1 MTTLEKIEVSKTYS
15 KSKITKK
22 QKETVNNLLENI
34 PSKRKQFFIDFILGY
49 LKNKPKALK
58 EDFQHAIDVASF
70 YKEKPERFDLKNRTP
85 IELAEKHF
93 QELATALNEYR
104 KSKNKSEIQNAKRN
118 GKLIDGISVEIKY
131 QDDEYKVYFIPALKK
146 GYSEE
151 ELDIQHLKFCYV
163 GHETT
168 LNGGGWCTAHA
179 DGSYYQEYA
188 THDIYTI
195 HKNEKPI
202 AQFNIVRGK
211 IKQMMDV
218 NDESLNVLSKKT
230 LIVLNKAL
238 NND

>member
-1 MTTLEKIEVSKTYS
+1 MRMTTLEKIEVSKTYS

-22 QKETVNNLLENI
+22 QKEIVNNLLEDT
-34 PSKRKQFFIDFILGY
+34 PSKHKQFFIDFILGY

-58 EDFQHAIDVASF
+58 EDLQHAIDVASF

-93 QELATALNEYR
+93 QELATALNEHR

-131 QDDEYKVYFIPALKK
+131 QDDEYKVYFIPALRN

-163 GHETT
+163 GHETR
-168 LNGGGWCTAHA
+168 WCTAHA
-179 DGSYYQEYA
+179 DGSYYQKYA

-195 HKNEKPI
+195 HKNEKPF
-202 AQFNIVRGK
+202 AQFNIVCGK

-218 NDESLNVLSKKT
+218 KDESLNVLSKKT